1 MSYQIITDSGC
12 DFTKEKYDALGL
24 IAAPLTVNF
33 RGETYPDRNDDSLR
47 DMYADLRTGEVA
59 TTSAVNP
66 EQWQEI
72 MEPLLEKGED
82 ILVLA
87 FSSGLSTT
95 YQSASIAAQELRE
108 RYPERTISVVDS
120 LCASLGQGL
129 LAYYACKKR
138 DEGLS
143 LGELEQWLLDNRLHL
158 CHWFTV
164 DDLMYLKR
172 GGRVSAATAI
182 MGTMLNIKPVLHVD
196 NEGHLINVSKA
207 RGRKASLDA
216 LVKKVGETAT
226 DPASQT
232 MFISHSD
239 CEADARYVADQIQ
252 AKYGAKEII
261 LNYIGPVIGAHT
273 GPGCVALFFVG
284 GTR

>member
-12 DFTKEKYDALGL
+12 DFTKEKYEALGL

-82 ILVLA
+82 ILVLT

-129 LAYYACKKR
+129 LKAGRGPEPWGAGAVAAGQPSAPVPLVY
-138 DEGLS
+138 
-143 LGELEQWLLDNRLHL
+143 
-158 CHWFTV
+158 
-164 DDLMYLKR
+164 
-172 GGRVSAATAI
+172 GGRLDVSQA
-182 MGTMLNIKPVLHVD
+182 GRPGQR
-196 NEGHLINVSKA
+196 GHGNYGYHA
-207 RGRKASLDA
+207 
-216 LVKKVGETAT
+216 E
-226 DPASQT
+226 
-232 MFISHSD
+232 H
-239 CEADARYVADQIQ
+239 Q
-252 AKYGAKEII
+252 ACAPCGQ
-261 LNYIGPVIGAHT
+261 
-273 GPGCVALFFVG
+273 
-284 GTR
+284 

>member
-12 DFTKEKYDALGL
+12 DFTKEKYEALGL

-207 RGRKASLDA
+207 RGRRASLLA
-216 LVKKVGETAT
+216 LVDRMAQTAI
-226 DPASQT
+226 DPANQT
-232 MFISHSD
+232 VFISHGD
-239 CEADARYVADQIQ
+239 CLEDAEFVAS
-252 AKYGAKEII
+252 ELRRR
-261 LNYIGPVIGAHT
+261 LNI
-273 GPGCVALFFVG
+273 
-284 GTR
+284 

>member
-12 DFTKEKYDALGL
+12 DFTKEKYEALGL

-47 DMYADLRTGEVA
+47 DMYADLRAGKVA

-164 DDLMYLKR
+164 DDLMFLKR
-172 GGRVSAATAI
+172 GGRISAATAV
-182 MGTMLNIKPVLHVD
+182 MGTMLKIKPVLHVD
-196 NEGHLINVSKA
+196 DLGHLVNVSKA
-207 RGRKASLDA
+207 RGRRASIDA
-216 LVKKVGETAT
+216 MAAKVGQTGI
-226 DPASQT
+226 DPGNQVF
-232 MFISHSD
+232 FISHGD
-239 CEADARYVADQIQ
+239 CLED
-252 AKYGAKEII
+252 AKYLADSLRRTYHPKDVVIG
-261 LNYIGPVIGAHT
+261 YVGPVIGSHS
-273 GPGCVALFFVG
+273 GPGTLALFFLG
-284 GTR
+284 SQR